1 MRTFSLPLVLS
12 LAVCLGC
19 TREPSSIPQTPQ
31 AGHVEHVDEASFEEK
46 VLNSQVPVLVD
57 FYADWCGPCKELAP
71 LLEEIASENPNTK
84 FVKVNV
90 DESPGLA
97 SRYEISSIPNLNLFK
112 SGKVVAKHIGLLD
125 KEHLVSLLSQ

>member
-19 TREPSSIPQTPQ
+19 TREPSSIPLTE
-31 AGHVEHVDEASFEEK
+31 HMEHVNEANFEEK

-57 FYADWCGPCKELAP
+57 FYADWCGSCKELAP

-84 FVKVNV
+84 FVRVNV

-97 SRYEISSIPNLNLFK
+97 SRYEINSIPNLNLFK

>member
-1 MRTFSLPLVLS
+1 MKTFSLLLVLS
-12 LAVCLGC
+12 LAVFLGC
-19 TREPSSIPQTPQ
+19 TREPSSIPQKPQ
-31 AGHVEHVDEASFEEK
+31 TGRVEHVDEASFEEK
-46 VLNSQVPVLVD
+46 VLNSQVLVD

-97 SRYEISSIPNLNLFK
+97 SRYEINSIPNLNLFK
-112 SGKVVAKHIGLLD
+112 SGKVVAQQVGLAD